1 MGAVLNKKDPKVASA
16 LAFVAGPLGFLYVG
30 WRYAVAA
37 TVVFVSVIG
46 VSLFLLPIPS
56 WLMVV
61 NLPVFAFLA
70 YRTSETIN
78 GFSAKSQYRSAVA
91 SNTLPVAVF
100 AMTSSLPLL
109 GAVNAGVFGITTALS
124 QFTGGNPRG
133 ALIMALLI
141 TPLFVV
147 VNFVL
152 GAIVAAGIDHGVL
165 RVAPAAPRHIFPP
178 AIKVGAKVRYSVPEG
193 PVGQRQKRS
202 SHLDPRFV
210 ELMVEEDPRE
220 VQDGT
225 DVGGA
230 APVDGASGSSA

>member
-16 LAFVAGPLGFLYVG
+16 LAFFAGPLGFLYVG

-56 WLMVV
+56 WLVVV

-70 YRTSETIN
+70 YRTCETIN
-78 GFSAKSQYRSAVA
+78 GFSDKSQYRSAVA

-109 GAVNAGVFGITTALS
+109 ASVNAGVMGISTAFS
-124 QFTGGNPRG
+124 QFSGGDLGG
-133 ALIMALLI
+133 ALLMGLLV

-152 GAIVAAGIDHGVL
+152 GAIVAAGIDLGVL
-165 RVAPAAPRHIFPP
+165 RMAPAAPRHIFPP
-178 AIKVGAKVRYSVPEG
+178 AIKVG
-193 PVGQRQKRS
+193 
-202 SHLDPRFV
+202 
-210 ELMVEEDPRE
+210 
-220 VQDGT
+220 
-225 DVGGA
+225 
-230 APVDGASGSSA
+230 

>member
-1 MGAVLNKKDPKVASA
+1 MGAVLNKKDPKVAGA

-37 TVVFVSVIG
+37 IAVFVSVIG
-46 VSLFLLPIPS
+46 LSVFLLPIPS
-56 WLMVV
+56 WLMYV

-70 YRTSETIN
+70 YRTCETIN
-78 GFSAKSQYRSAVA
+78 GFSEAGQHRSAVA

-100 AMTSSLPLL
+100 AMTSALPLL
-109 GAVNAGVFGITTALS
+109 GAVNAGVFGITTAFS
-124 QFTGGNPRG
+124 QFTGGNLQG

-141 TPLFVV
+141 TPLFVA

-178 AIKVGAKVRYSVPEG
+178 AIKVG
-193 PVGQRQKRS
+193 
-202 SHLDPRFV
+202 
-210 ELMVEEDPRE
+210 
-220 VQDGT
+220 
-225 DVGGA
+225 
-230 APVDGASGSSA
+230 